1 MILKFVIR
9 NLIKRPFLN
18 FVKII
23 GLSLALSG
31 ILLIVIFLKNELSF
45 DNFHKDSKNIYR
57 FSITNKQFF
66 GEKHFARVYNNSFI
80 PEMAEYFPEIENYI
94 RLSPFRGGFIKYKEK
109 FIKVNQAFECD
120 STFFNIFDAE
130 LVVGN
135 PENVLNDPSSMVI
148 SESYAKKTFGNINP
162 IGQILTLPKGQ
173 YYNENIDFTIK
184 GVFKDFPQNSHFH
197 PDFITTPKNI
207 DIFNGWAWTYLLLH
221 DKADPGKIESGFNDF
236 YSSLIEEDNEVE
248 IEAHLQN
255 ITDIHLYSH
264 KLREIEANSNISVIY
279 TLSIAALI
287 LLFIALTNYANLTI
301 GMASYSDKYLF
312 ISKVSGSSA
321 WINLKYFFYEGI
333 IIAFLSIVISGFI
346 VGYAN
351 IVILKYFAINIFD
364 GNIPLM
370 LLIVLLFSL
379 LGMMFS
385 ILPLLKQVI
394 SHVKS
399 SLDYRNGNSFSKKG
413 INKSLIVFQYTIS
426 IVLIVAVIVI
436 QRQTNLA
443 LRSSMG
449 VDVNNLICIENVHSD
464 VQAKFEVFKE
474 ELLKYKSVESVSAMF
489 EPPGGEANDRFQFSM
504 EGYIPDETKE
514 GDNRIGIFPCEY
526 SFASIFNLK
535 FLGGSSFSDKNED
548 NEGSGE
554 YIINKSAMHRLNY
567 KNADDIIGKE
577 FALIFHTDAIK
588 IPKGRII
595 GVVDDF
601 HLSSIKKKV
610 EPLVM
615 FKRKDMWLI
624 NFVISIQPEMQTQAF
639 VDIEK
644 VWTKIY
650 PEYPFKYEYVSS
662 MYKNVYET
670 ELLQSRLLSIFTFIA
685 LFICSMGLLGLSLLI
700 TQGRTKEIGIRKVN
714 GAKINEIMRMLN
726 WDIIKWILIS
736 FVFAIPLA
744 FYSMNKWLENFAY
757 KTALS
762 WWIFALA
769 GLVALFVS
777 FLTISLNSWRAAR
790 RNPVEA
796 LRYE

>member
-1 MILKFVIR
+1 
-9 NLIKRPFLN
+9 
-18 FVKII
+18 
-23 GLSLALSG
+23 
-31 ILLIVIFLKNELSF
+31 
-45 DNFHKDSKNIYR
+45 
-57 FSITNKQFF
+57 
-66 GEKHFARVYNNSFI
+66 
-80 PEMAEYFPEIENYI
+80 
-94 RLSPFRGGFIKYKEK
+94 
-109 FIKVNQAFECD
+109 
-120 STFFNIFDAE
+120 
-130 LVVGN
+130 
-135 PENVLNDPSSMVI
+135 
-148 SESYAKKTFGNINP
+148 
-162 IGQILTLPKGQ
+162 
-173 YYNENIDFTIK
+173 
-184 GVFKDFPQNSHFH
+184 
-197 PDFITTPKNI
+197 
-207 DIFNGWAWTYLLLH
+207 
-221 DKADPGKIESGFNDF
+221 
-236 YSSLIEEDNEVE
+236 
-248 IEAHLQN
+248 
-255 ITDIHLYSH
+255 
-264 KLREIEANSNISVIY
+264 
-279 TLSIAALI
+279 
-287 LLFIALTNYANLTI
+287 
-301 GMASYSDKYLF
+301 MASYSDKYLF
-312 ISKVSGSSA
+312 ISKVSGSSV

-333 IIAFLSIVISGFI
+333 IIAFLSIVFSGFI
-346 VGYAN
+346 IGYAN
-351 IVILKYFAINIFD
+351 IFICKYFAINIFE
-364 GNIPLM
+364 GNITLM

-379 LGMMFS
+379 LGMLFS

-443 LRSSMG
+443 FRSSMG
-449 VDVNNLICIENVHSD
+449 VDVSNLICIENVHSN
-464 VQAKFEVFKE
+464 VQTKFEVFKE
-474 ELLKYKSVESVSAMF
+474 ELLKYKSIESVSAML

-504 EGYIPDETKE
+504 EGYIPDDTKE

-526 SFASIFNLK
+526 SFAKIFNLK
-535 FLGGSSFSDKNED
+535 FLGGSNFSDKNKD

-554 YIINKSAMHRLNY
+554 YIINKSAMHRLHC
-567 KNADDIIGKE
+567 KNPDDIIGKE
-577 FALIFHTDAIK
+577 FALMFHTDAIK

-624 NFVISIQPEMQTQAF
+624 NFVISIKPEMQTQAF
-639 VDIEK
+639 IDIEK

-650 PEYPFKYEYVSS
+650 PEYPFQYEYVSS
-662 MYKNVYET
+662 MYKNVYKE

-736 FVFAIPLA
+736 FVIAIPLA

-762 WWIFALA
+762 WWIFASA